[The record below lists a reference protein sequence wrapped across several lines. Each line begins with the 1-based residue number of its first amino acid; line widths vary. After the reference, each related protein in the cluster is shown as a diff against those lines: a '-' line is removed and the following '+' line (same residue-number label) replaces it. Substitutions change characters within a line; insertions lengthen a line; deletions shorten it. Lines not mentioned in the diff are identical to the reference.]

1 MPHAEDLQALTGSL
15 INDFNQTV
23 INGLES
29 VSRWIQRLR
38 GTSVAEGAGVDDAVA
53 FVGEAANLMTPV
65 VGGGGEAVEAEY
77 VWLIV
82 IARTLVVGGTIEAG
96 EGHQGVGLSTGGV
109 LEAMWV
115 GVFQK
120 CVLTLEHSLEAR

>member
-38 GTSVAEGAGVDDAVA
+38 GTSVAEGAGVYDAVE
-53 FVGEAANLMTPV
+53 FVGEVANLMTPV

-77 VWLIV
+77 VWLMV
-82 IARTLVVGGTIEAG
+82 IARTLVVGGNN
-96 EGHQGVGLSTGGV
+96 
-109 LEAMWV
+109 
-115 GVFQK
+115 
-120 CVLTLEHSLEAR
+120 